1 MTHAFVRPTRAARA
15 GLFAIASFVIITG
28 TASAQER
35 YKTPPQVVTDML
47 DAPLLPAA
55 SVSPDRAW
63 LVLAN
68 RASMPSIAEL
78 AEPMLRLAGAR
89 VNPRTNGPHR
99 AARFTGL
106 AFKRIADGTERRVS
120 APSGVALGMPFWSPD
135 SRYVAFTATGERGVA
150 LWVAA
155 VETGQAMQVTQ
166 ASLNAVGGNPCS
178 WLPDSAE
185 LLCEFVPANRG
196 AEPPAAAVPAGPNRQ
211 VADGRAAPVR
221 TYQDLLENTHDEA
234 LFDYYFTARLGRV
247 NARTRTVQWLGD
259 PAVYLSADASPD
271 GRYVLTTTVVRPYS
285 FLVPASL
292 FPSRIEVRD
301 RDGAV
306 VRQIAELPLGERI
319 PIRGTRA
326 GPRGVRWQPGQPA
339 TLVWTEALDGGDPR
353 QQVPQRDRIMTLALP
368 AAEPVEL
375 ARTEWRAGGL
385 QFAERGGLA
394 LLLESDRATR
404 RVRTWVINTER
415 RGEAPRVL
423 WDRNA
428 EDRYGDPGSPVMRRT
443 AAGDNVLL
451 TSRDGASLYLLGAGA
466 SREGDRPFVDRLEIA
481 TGRTTRLF
489 QSADPYYEPVIEILD
504 ADRGLI
510 LTSRESPSE
519 PPNYWV
525 RDVVRRGAPRQLT
538 TFVDPA
544 VQLAAAHKELV
555 TYRRNDG
562 VQLSGTLYT
571 PPGWQ
576 SGQRLP
582 TVLWVYPSEFASADA
597 ASQVR
602 GSPNRYTRV
611 AGASHLFLLT
621 QGYAVFDN
629 PSLPVIGGDTANN
642 GYVTQ
647 VVAGA
652 QAAIDKLVDMGVTD
666 RQRVGVGGHSYGAF
680 TTANLL
686 AHSDLFRT
694 GIARS
699 GAYNRTLTPFGFQNE
714 GRTYWQAQD
723 VYNAMSPFGV
733 ADRINEPILLIH
745 GEADD
750 NSGTFPIQ
758 SDRMFM
764 ALKGLGATAELVTY
778 PFEAHGYASRET
790 ILDCIARM
798 IEWYDRYLKGETAN
812 RAASAIP

>member
-1 MTHAFVRPTRAARA
+1 MTTGTVIRSRVARA
-15 GLFAIASFVIITG
+15 GFAVFALLL
-28 TASAQER
+28 TAVAVAGAQER
-35 YKTPPQVVTDML
+35 YRTPPQVVTDML

-55 SVSPDRAW
+55 SVSPDNAW
-63 LVLAN
+63 LVLAD

-89 VNPRTNGPHR
+89 INPRTNGPHR

-106 AFKRIADGTERRVS
+106 SFKRISDGIERRVTVPNG
-120 APSGVALGMPFWSPD
+120 AVLGMPFWSPD
-135 SRYVAFTATGERGVA
+135 SRQVAFTITGEQGIA
-150 LWVAA
+150 LWVASA
-155 VETGQAMQVTQ
+155 DDGRAAQVTQ
-166 ASLNAVGGNPCS
+166 ARLNGAGASPCS
-178 WLPDSAE
+178 WMPDSAE
-185 LLCEFVPANRG
+185 LLCRFVPEGRG
-196 AEPPAAAVPAGPNRQ
+196 AAPAAPAVPGGPNRQ

-221 TYQDLLENTHDEA
+221 TYQDLLETPHDET

-247 NARTRTVQWLGD
+247 SARTRTVQWLGE
-259 PAVYLSADASPD
+259 PAVYLGADASPD

-285 FLVPASL
+285 FLVPAGL
-292 FPSRIEVRD
+292 FPTRVEVLG
-301 RDGAV
+301 RDGAPV
-306 VRQIAELPLGERI
+306 KLVAELPLGERI
-319 PIRGTRA
+319 PIRGTRT
-326 GPRGVRWQPGQPA
+326 GPRGTRWQPGQPA
-339 TLVWTEALDGGDPR
+339 TLVWAEALDGGDPR
-353 QQVPQRDRIMTLALP
+353 QAAAHRDRLMRQVIPSGEP
-368 AAEPVEL
+368 AEF
-375 ARTEWRAGGL
+375 ARTEWRGGGMM
-385 QFAERGGLA
+385 FAERGGLA
-394 LLLESDRATR
+394 LITESDRATR

-415 RGEAPRVL
+415 PGVAPRVL
-423 WDRNA
+423 WDRSA
-428 EDRYGDPGSPVMRRT
+428 EDRYGDPGSPVLRT
-443 AAGDNVLL
+443 NASGDRVLL
-451 TSRDGASLYLLGAGA
+451 TTRDGASLFLQGAGA
-466 SREGDRPFVDRLEIA
+466 SAEGDRPFVDRFEIA

-489 QSADPYYEPVIEILD
+489 QSADPYYESVIEVLD

-510 LTSRESPSE
+510 LTSRESVSE

-525 RDVVRRGAPRQLT
+525 RDVARRSAPRQLT
-538 TFVDPA
+538 TFPDPA
-544 VQLAAAHKELV
+544 AQLANAHKELV
-555 TYRRNDG
+555 TYRRADG

-571 PPGWQ
+571 PPGFQ
-576 SGQRLP
+576 SGNRVP

-602 GSPNRYTRV
+602 GSPNRFTRV

-629 PSLPVIGGDTANN
+629 PSLPVVGGDTANN
-642 GYVTQ
+642 GYVSQ
-647 VVAGA
+647 VVSGA
-652 QAAIDKLVDMGVTD
+652 QAAIDKLVEMGVAD

-686 AHSDLFRT
+686 AHSELFRT

-723 VYNAMSPFGV
+723 VYHAMSPFSV

-750 NSGTFPIQ
+750 NSGTFPVQ
-758 SDRMFM
+758 SDRFFM

-798 IEWYDRYLKGETAN
+798 IEWYDRFLKGGMPQ
-812 RAASAIP
+812 RAASSIP